1 MCECVMMTKIIIE
14 QNKYYYYCSHC
25 SLQCIKVKDI
35 SSKAGVSF
43 EEFQSRCDIDIGI

>member
-1 MCECVMMTKIIIE
+1 MRSIYMCECVMMTKIIIE

-35 SSKAGVSF
+35 SSKAGDF
-43 EEFQSRCDIDIGI
+43 I